1 MPRWPVG
8 IAGVCL
14 AVLAPVVSS
23 AQEPQ
28 PAQPPPRPIVRSIAI
43 TGVKEIA
50 EPTIRTELGLREDEP
65 LPAAP
70 DEIGRRLEDFYRK
83 EDFTFARVTSTFDEA
98 SGALALVV
106 DEGVIGGVEFEGVDE
121 RLARSFVQEFAL
133 RAGDV
138 FNRKRARQALDV
150 LLQQTRGAVRPARL
164 YPHAATSPD
173 DLTRRRGTFDLVDRD
188 GRRLLLVGLREP
200 LGRFHLLPDFGER
213 EDWFSPVDG
222 FVPSLGMGIAV
233 FDHTSF
239 NHTFIAGHASYKFAS
254 ERAGYSLGLERPLF
268 GRTKVFVGAELYDLT
283 ATDDRWQV
291 SSLEQSV
298 AAISI
303 RSSFRDYYR
312 RRGAQL
318 NAAMRVH
325 PRLEGLL
332 VWRSEQ
338 QDPLATRTDFS
349 LWNDDEL
356 FPPNQL
362 AAPGRLNALILGL
375 SASGRGFDRES
386 LEASYR
392 RHQLEEPFGE
402 RLDRLEGGRS
412 PQPLWR
418 VDWSSELSYPG
429 AFSSDFDFRR
439 HIVTGRARMAAG
451 EFQTFAARGIAGW
464 SDGVL
469 PPQRIFSVGGIGS
482 VHGYDFKAQTGNSL
496 ALANFEYEIGWR
508 NGLKGLAFFDLGRA
522 ARAGTDPPWL
532 KGVGWG
538 IAVSELRVDFG
549 YRLDD
554 VPSSLEVLLRFSR
567 TF

>member
-1 MPRWPVG
+1 MLRSPLVA
-8 IAGVCL
+8 AGLCL
-14 AVLAPVVSS
+14 ASLAPAVSS
-23 AQEPQ
+23 AQD
-28 PAQPPPRPIVRSIAI
+28 QPPPRPIVRSIAI
-43 TGVKEIA
+43 AGSKEVSEPAIRA
-50 EPTIRTELGLREDEP
+50 ELRIREGEP

-70 DEIGRRLEDFYRK
+70 DEIGRRLVEFYRHEDFS
-83 EDFTFARVTSTFDEA
+83 FARVTTTFDDA
-98 SGALALVV
+98 SGALSITV
-106 DEGVIGGVEFEGVDE
+106 DEGVIGGVEFEGVDDH
-121 RLARSFVQEFAL
+121 LARSFADEFAL

-150 LLQQTRGAVRPARL
+150 LLEPTRGAIRPGRL
-164 YPHAATSPD
+164 YPQNITSSD
-173 DLTRRRGTFDLVDRD
+173 DLTRHRGTFDMIDR
-188 GRRLLLVGLREP
+188 GGTRLLRVGLREP
-200 LGRFHLLPDFGER
+200 LGRFHLIPDFGER

-239 NHTFIAGHASYKFAS
+239 NHTFIAAHASYKFAS
-254 ERAGYSLGLERPLF
+254 ERAGYSLGLERPLG

-291 SSLEQSV
+291 SSLEQSI

-318 NAAMRVH
+318 NAAVRVH
-325 PRLEGLL
+325 PMLEAL
-332 VWRSEQ
+332 VIWRSEQ
-338 QDPLATRTDFS
+338 QDPLVTRTDFS

-362 AAPGRLNALILGL
+362 AAPGRLNALIVGA

-402 RLDRLEGGRS
+402 RLNQLEGGS
-412 PQPLWR
+412 HPQPIWR
-418 VDWSSELSYPG
+418 VDWSSEISEPG
-429 AFSSDFDFRR
+429 AFSSDFDFKR
-439 HIVTGRARMAAG
+439 HIVTARGRMAAG
-451 EFQTFAARGIAGW
+451 EFQTIGARAIGGW

-482 VHGYDFKAQTGNSL
+482 VHGYDFKAETGTSM
-496 ALANFEYEIGWR
+496 ALVNLEYEVGWR
-508 NGLKGLAFFDLGRA
+508 NGLRGVAFFDAGRA
-522 ARAGTDPPWL
+522 TPAGVDAPWL

-538 IAVSELRVDFG
+538 VAVADIRVDFG

-554 VPSSLEVLLRFSR
+554 VPSSLQVLLRFSR
-567 TF
+567 SF

>member
-1 MPRWPVG
+1 MLRSPLVA
-8 IAGVCL
+8 AGLCL
-14 AVLAPVVSS
+14 ASLAPAVSS
-23 AQEPQ
+23 AQD
-28 PAQPPPRPIVRSIAI
+28 QPPPRPIVRSIAI
-43 TGVKEIA
+43 AGSKEVSEPAIRA
-50 EPTIRTELGLREDEP
+50 ELRIREGEP

-70 DEIGRRLEDFYRK
+70 DEIGRRLVEFYRREDFS
-83 EDFTFARVTSTFDEA
+83 FARVTTTFDDT
-98 SGALALVV
+98 SGALSITV
-106 DEGVIGGVEFEGVDE
+106 DEGVIGGVEFEGVDDH
-121 RLARSFVQEFAL
+121 LARSFADEFAL

-150 LLQQTRGAVRPARL
+150 LLEPTRGAIRPGRL
-164 YPHAATSPD
+164 YPQNITASD
-173 DLTRRRGTFDLVDRD
+173 DLTRHRGTFDMIEKGGTRMLR
-188 GRRLLLVGLREP
+188 VGLREP
-200 LGRFHLLPDFGER
+200 LGRFHLIPDFGER

-239 NHTFIAGHASYKFAS
+239 NHTFIAAHASYKFAS
-254 ERAGYSLGLERPLF
+254 DRAGYSLGLERPL
-268 GRTKVFVGAELYDLT
+268 GGQTKAFVGAELYDLT

-291 SSLEQSV
+291 SSLEQSI

-318 NAAMRVH
+318 NAAVRVH
-325 PRLEGLL
+325 PMLEAL
-332 VWRSEQ
+332 VIWRSEQ
-338 QDPLATRTDFS
+338 QDPLVTRTDFS

-362 AAPGRLNALILGL
+362 AAPGRLNALIVGA

-402 RLDRLEGGRS
+402 RLNQLEGGS
-412 PQPLWR
+412 HPQPIWR
-418 VDWSSELSYPG
+418 VDWSSEISEPG
-429 AFSSDFDFRR
+429 AFSSDFDFKR
-439 HIVTGRARMAAG
+439 HIVTARGRMAAG
-451 EFQTFAARGIAGW
+451 EFQTIGARAIGGW

-482 VHGYDFKAQTGNSL
+482 VHGYDFKAESGTSM
-496 ALANFEYEIGWR
+496 ALLNVEYEVGWR
-508 NGLKGLAFFDLGRA
+508 NGLRGVAFFDAGRA
-522 ARAGTDPPWL
+522 TPAGVDAPWL

-538 IAVSELRVDFG
+538 VAVADIRVDFG

-554 VPSSLEVLLRFSR
+554 VPSSLQVLLRFSR
-567 TF
+567 SF